1 LHEELTKSYTYLH
14 YVSKWH
20 LDHPS
25 LEEFF
30 MAHIRNMGHM
40 KDTVPELSADLN
52 LKDFMTQHVTNYWP
66 AVFRGLGQQ
75 MPAFEKWQND

>member
-1 LHEELTKSYTYLH
+1 
-14 YVSKWH
+14 
-20 LDHPS
+20 
-25 LEEFF
+25 

-40 KDTVPELSADLN
+40 KDTVPELSADLI